1 MHAAMARDRVS
12 GAKSVVWAFNDHGK
26 DEVLIAVSL
35 AEGRTLDP
43 VDLISFL
50 KPRMAHFM
58 VPRCVRILVDL
69 PKTPTNKIENTLFAR
84 MELRPTPLI
93 ATQWALPSRAKA
105 VRQA

>member
-43 VDLISFL
+43 VDLISFSQT
-50 KPRMAHFM
+50 AHGPFHGTALRSHLGGPTQNADQQDRKYLIRKDG
-58 VPRCVRILVDL
+58 V
-69 PKTPTNKIENTLFAR
+69 TPDTFDRDAVG
-84 MELRPTPLI
+84 I
-93 ATQWALPSRAKA
+93 AI
-105 VRQA
+105 